1 MLEGII
7 LKVTN
12 LEKQDMLGLAG
23 EKSGPNEACN
33 VNLLSSHM
41 YYSFALLHKVST
53 TKFLQ

>member
-23 EKSGPNEACN
+23 EKPRPNEACN
-33 VNLLSSHM
+33 VNLLSSHIV
-41 YYSFALLHKVST
+41 L
-53 TKFLQ
+53 